1 MTGSGNSDGGTTNV
15 DLAPGYDAAKVRSA
29 IRDNLWLHF
38 TQMKDFADPEHRPL
52 ILTRGEGTT
61 VWDVEGKSY
70 LDFLAGIYSVN
81 AGYGRKRIAEAMMA
95 QLESMPY
102 VNPFGYASVPAAV
115 LADRLGD
122 LAPLG
127 GDARVFFT
135 SGGSESVET
144 ALKLAKQ
151 YQTARGFPHRWKTIS
166 RRVAYH
172 GTTAGALSV
181 NGLTGARAFFGPLI
195 PGARHAPMSH
205 RYRCP
210 YCPNEPAC
218 NLMCYEEI
226 ERLVEF
232 EGPDQVAAIITEPV
246 QNAGGCI
253 PPGSMDYFKKIRKLC
268 DQTGILMIMDE
279 VICGFGRLGEL
290 FGSTYFDVEPDIIT
304 TAKGITSSYAPLGA
318 VLVRKSVAD
327 AFAEAPSDALPGPV
341 NAAREWG
348 FQHGLTFGG
357 HPVACAAAIA
367 NLDIMLEED
376 LPGRAKEMGAYLMG
390 ELQAALGEHPNVGD
404 IRGAG
409 LFLGVEMVAD
419 RKTKASPEKSDV
431 LEWMSDRML
440 ERGVILRNDGRN
452 DPTTQLCP
460 PLVVTREECDY
471 VVNVLA
477 EAFDDLG
484 KRLGTIGTQHPTPAS

>member
-1 MTGSGNSDGGTTNV
+1 MTATPTAPRPTE
-15 DLAPGYDAAKVRSA
+15 LAPGYDAAKVRQA

-38 TQMKDFADPEHRPL
+38 TQMKEFQNLEKPPL
-52 ILTRGEGTT
+52 LLVGGKDTT
-61 VWDVEGKSY
+61 VWDSEGKTY

-81 AGYGRKRIAEAMMA
+81 AGYGRTRIAEAMMA
-95 QLESMPY
+95 QLEALPF

-115 LADRLGD
+115 LADRLSD
-122 LAPLG
+122 LAPVG
-127 GDARVFFT
+127 GNARVFFT

-151 YQTARGFPHRWKTIS
+151 YQTLRGFPHRYKTIS

-172 GTTAGALSV
+172 GTTIGALSV
-181 NGLTGARAFFGPLI
+181 NGLTGARAPFGPLV

-210 YCPNEPAC
+210 YCKNEPAC

-232 EGPDQVAAIITEPV
+232 EGPDSVAAIITEPV

-268 DQTGILMIMDE
+268 DDTGILMIMDE

-290 FGSTYFDVEPDIIT
+290 FGSTYFGVEPDIIT
-304 TAKGITSSYAPLGA
+304 SAKGITSSYAPLGA
-318 VLVRKSVAD
+318 VFVRKSVAD
-327 AFAEAPSDALPGPV
+327 AFASEVEEGLPGPV
-341 NAAREWG
+341 AAARRAG
-348 FQHGLTFGG
+348 FAHGLTFGG
-357 HPVACAAAIA
+357 HPVSCAAALA
-367 NLDIMLEED
+367 NLDIFLEED
-376 LPGRAKEMGAYLMG
+376 LPGKAKQMGAYLFG

-419 RKTKASPEKSDV
+419 KATKASPDKADV
-431 LEWMSDRML
+431 LEWMSDQML
-440 ERGVILRNDGRN
+440 ERGLILRNDGRN

-460 PLVVTREECDY
+460 PLVVTKEECDY
-471 VVNVLA
+471 VVKVLA
-477 EAFDDLG
+477 ECFDELG
-484 KRLGTIGTQHPTPAS
+484 RRLGTVGTVHAT

>member
-1 MTGSGNSDGGTTNV
+1 MTVTPMAPRMTG
-15 DLAPGYDAAKVRSA
+15 APEYDYDAGQVREA

-38 TQMKDFADPEHRPL
+38 TQMKDFADPDKRPL
-52 ILTRGEGTT
+52 VLTRGQGTT
-61 VWDVEGKSY
+61 VWDSEGKSY

-81 AGYGRKRIAEAMMA
+81 AGYGQKRIVEAMMA
-95 QLESMPY
+95 QAEAMPF

-127 GDARVFFT
+127 GNARVFFT

-151 YQTARGFPHRWKTIS
+151 YQTLRGFPHRWKTIS

-172 GTTAGALSV
+172 GTTIGALSV
-181 NGLTGARAFFGPLI
+181 NGLTGARAPFGPLV

-210 YCPNEPAC
+210 YCKDEGAC
-218 NLMCYEEI
+218 NLMCYDEI

-268 DQTGILMIMDE
+268 DETGILMIMDE

-290 FGSTYFDVEPDIIT
+290 FASTYYGVEPDLIT

-318 VLVRKSVAD
+318 VLARKSVAD
-327 AFAEAPSDALPGPV
+327 AFASEVEENLPGPV
-341 NAAREWG
+341 ASARTYG

-357 HPVACAAAIA
+357 HPVSCAAAIA

-376 LPGRAKEMGAYLMG
+376 LPGRAKEMGAYLRV
-390 ELQAALGEHPNVGD
+390 ELEAALGEHPNVGD
-404 IRGAG
+404 IRGVG
-409 LFLGVEMVAD
+409 LFLGIEMVAD
-419 RKTKASPEKSDV
+419 KKTKSSPAKADV
-431 LEWMSDRML
+431 LEWMSDQML
-440 ERGVILRNDGRN
+440 ERGLILRNDGRN

-460 PLVVTREECDY
+460 PLVVTRAECDY
-471 VVNVLA
+471 VVKVLA
-477 EAFDDLG
+477 ECFDGLG
-484 KRLGTIGTQHPTPAS
+484 KKLGTVGAQIAAG

>member
-1 MTGSGNSDGGTTNV
+1 MTATSVQHEHDV
-15 DLAPGYDAAKVRSA
+15 APGYDGARLREA
-29 IRDNLWLHF
+29 IWDNVWLHF
-38 TQMKDFADPEHRPL
+38 TAIARYQDADVRPFVL
-52 ILTRGEGTT
+52 VRGEGST
-61 VWDVEGKSY
+61 VWDDQGKEY
-70 LDFLAGIYSVN
+70 LDLLAGIYSVN
-81 AGYGRKRIAEAMMA
+81 AGYGRRRIVEAMTA
-95 QLESMPY
+95 QAELLPF
-102 VNPFGYASVPAAV
+102 VNPFGYTSVPAAV

-135 SGGSESVET
+135 SGGSESVES

-151 YQTARGFPHRWKTIS
+151 YQTVRGFPHRWKTIS

-172 GTTAGALSV
+172 GTTMGALSV
-181 NGLTGARAFFGPLI
+181 NGLTSARAPFGPLV

-210 YCPNEPAC
+210 YCKDAPAC
-218 NLMCYEEI
+218 TLMCYDEI
-226 ERLVEF
+226 ERLIEF
-232 EGPDQVAAIITEPV
+232 EGPDQVAAIITEPI

-253 PPGSMDYFKKIRKLC
+253 PPGSMDYFQKIRQLC

-290 FGSTYFDVEPDIIT
+290 FGSTYFGVEPDVIT

-327 AFAEAPSDALPGPV
+327 AFGE
-341 NAAREWG
+341 NA

-357 HPVACAAAIA
+357 HPVSCAAALA

-376 LPGRAKEMGAYLMG
+376 LPGRARETGAYLRG
-390 ELQAALGEHPNVGD
+390 ELEAALGNHPNVGD

-409 LFLGVEMVAD
+409 LFLGVELVKD
-419 RKTKASPEKSDV
+419 RATRESFDDSALLQWLTNQLRDQG
-431 LEWMSDRML
+431 L
-440 ERGVILRNDGRN
+440 ILRNDDRN

-460 PLVVTREECDY
+460 PLVITREECDR
-471 VVNVLA
+471 VVTILA
-477 EAFDDLG
+477 RSFDELG
-484 KRLGTIGTQHPTPAS
+484 QRLGSVGTAHSAT

>member
-1 MTGSGNSDGGTTNV
+1 MTATATPGAAWGNDE
-15 DLAPGYDAAKVRSA
+15 LAPGYDAQRVREA

-38 TQMKDFADPEHRPL
+38 TQMKEFADPESRPL
-52 ILTRGEGTT
+52 VLVRGKGTT
-61 VWDVEGKSY
+61 VWDQEGKSY

-81 AGYGRKRIAEAMMA
+81 AGYGRTRIAEAMMA
-95 QLESMPY
+95 QIEALPF

-122 LAPLG
+122 LAPVG
-127 GDARVFFT
+127 GNARVFFT

-172 GTTAGALSV
+172 GTTMGALAV
-181 NGLTGARAFFGPLI
+181 NGLTGARSVFGPMM

-210 YCPNEPAC
+210 YCKDAPAC
-218 NLMCYEEI
+218 NLTCYDEI

-268 DQTGILMIMDE
+268 DETGILMIMDE

-290 FGSTYFDVEPDIIT
+290 FGSTYFGVEPDVIT

-327 AFAEAPSDALPGPV
+327 TFASEAEEGLPAPV
-341 NAAREWG
+341 AAARKHG

-357 HPVACAAAIA
+357 HPVSCAAALA

-376 LPGRAKEMGAYLMG
+376 LPGQAKQMGSYLYG

-409 LFLGVEMVAD
+409 LFLGVELVAD
-419 RKTKASPEKSDV
+419 KAAKESPKEAGLLDWLS
-431 LEWMSDRML
+431 EQMNA
-440 ERGVILRNDGRN
+440 RGVILRNDGRN

-460 PLVVTREECDY
+460 PLVVTKEECDY
-471 VVNVLA
+471 VVKTLV
-477 EAFDDLG
+477 ECFDELG
-484 KRLGTIGTQHPTPAS
+484 KKIGTVGTTVPAS

>member
-15 DLAPGYDAAKVRSA
+15 DLAPGYDAAKVRAA

-210 YCPNEPAC
+210 YCQNEPAC

>member
-1 MTGSGNSDGGTTNV
+1 MTATGNGAA
-15 DLAPGYDAAKVRSA
+15 LAAGYDGDRLRAA

-38 TQMKDFADPEHRPL
+38 TQMAPHRDPEHRPL
-52 ILTRGEGTT
+52 VLVRGEGST
-61 VWDVEGKSY
+61 VWDTDGNAY
-70 LDFLAGIYSVN
+70 LDLLAGIYSVN
-81 AGYGRKRIAEAMMA
+81 AGYGRRRIAEAMMA
-95 QLESMPY
+95 QLEALPF

-135 SGGSESVET
+135 SGGSESVES

-151 YQTARGFPHRWKTIS
+151 YQTARGYPHRWKTIS

-172 GTTAGALSV
+172 GTTLGALSV
-181 NGLTGARAFFGPLI
+181 NGLTGARAPFGPLV

-205 RYRCP
+205 RFRCP
-210 YCPNEPAC
+210 YCQQAAAC
-218 NLMCYEEI
+218 TLVCYDEI

-253 PPGSMDYFKKIRKLC
+253 PPGSPEYFQKIRRLC
-268 DQTGILMIMDE
+268 DETGILMIMDE

-290 FGSTYFDVEPDIIT
+290 FGSTYFGVEPDLIT

-318 VLVRKSVAD
+318 VLVRKEVAD
-327 AFAEAPSDALPGPV
+327 AFAAEPDPALPAPV
-341 NAAREWG
+341 NAARTSG

-357 HPVACAAAIA
+357 HPVACAAALA

-376 LPGRAKEMGAYLMG
+376 LPGRAKRVGAYFRR
-390 ELQAALGEHPNVGD
+390 ELEAALGGHPNVGD

-409 LFLGVEMVAD
+409 LFLGVELVAD
-419 RKTKASPEKSDV
+419 RATKASFQDKP
-431 LEWMSDRML
+431 LLAWLTRRMR
-440 ERGVILRNDGRN
+440 ERGLILRNDDRN

-460 PLVVTREECDY
+460 PLVVTEAECDRT
-471 VVNVLA
+471 VAILA
-477 EAFDDLG
+477 EEITELG
-484 KRLGTIGTQHPTPAS
+484 RRLGTVGTQHATA

>member
-1 MTGSGNSDGGTTNV
+1 MTAPPTNSTTPV
-15 DLAPGYDAAKVRSA
+15 PRYEYDDAQVRAA
-29 IRDNLWLHF
+29 IRDNLWVHF
-38 TQMKDFADPEHRPL
+38 TQMKEFADPDHRPFL
-52 ILTRGEGTT
+52 LTRGQGST
-61 VWDVEGKSY
+61 VWDTEGKAY

-81 AGYGRKRIAEAMMA
+81 AGYGRTRIVEAMMA
-95 QLESMPY
+95 QAEAMPF
-102 VNPFGYASVPAAV
+102 VNPFGQASVPAAV

-151 YQTARGFPHRWKTIS
+151 YQTLRGFPHRWKTIS

-172 GTTAGALSV
+172 GMTIGALSV
-181 NGLTGARAFFGPLI
+181 NGLTGARASFGPLV

-210 YCPNEPAC
+210 YCRNESAC
-218 NLMCYEEI
+218 NLMCYDEI

-253 PPGSMDYFKKIRKLC
+253 PPGSMDYFKKIRTLC

-290 FGSTYFDVEPDIIT
+290 FGSSYFGVEPDVIT
-304 TAKGITSSYAPLGA
+304 AAKGITSSYAPLGA

-327 AFAEAPSDALPGPV
+327 AFAGEAQEDTPAPV
-341 NAAREWG
+341 AAARTWG

-357 HPVACAAAIA
+357 HPVSCAAAIA

-376 LPGRAKEMGAYLMG
+376 LPGKAREMGAYLRV
-390 ELQAALGEHPNVGD
+390 ELEAALGEHPNVGD

-409 LFLGVEMVAD
+409 LFLGVEMVTD
-419 RKTKASPEKSDV
+419 RETRASPEKAEV
-431 LEWMSDRML
+431 MAWMTDQML
-440 ERGVILRNDGRN
+440 ERGIILRNDDRN

-460 PLVVTREECDY
+460 PLVVTREECDR
-471 VVNVLA
+471 VVQVLA
-477 EAFDDLG
+477 ECFDGLG
-484 KRLGTIGTQHPTPAS
+484 KKLGTVGTQHAV

>member
-1 MTGSGNSDGGTTNV
+1 MTATTV
-15 DLAPGYDAAKVRSA
+15 EQQPDLAPGYDGARLREA
-29 IRDNLWLHF
+29 IRDNVWLHF
-38 TQMKDFADPEHRPL
+38 TAIARYQDPDVRPFVL
-52 ILTRGEGTT
+52 VRGDGST
-61 VWDVEGKSY
+61 VWDEHGKAY
-70 LDFLAGIYSVN
+70 LDLLAGIYSVN
-81 AGYGRKRIAEAMMA
+81 AGYGRRRIVEAMTA
-95 QLESMPY
+95 QAELLPF
-102 VNPFGYASVPAAV
+102 VNPFGYTSVPAAV

-127 GDARVFFT
+127 GNARVFFT
-135 SGGSESVET
+135 SGGSESVES

-151 YQTARGFPHRWKTIS
+151 YQTVRGFPHRWKTIS

-172 GTTAGALSV
+172 GTTLGALSV
-181 NGLTGARAFFGPLI
+181 NGLTSARAPFGPLV

-210 YCPNEPAC
+210 YCKDAPAC
-218 NLMCYEEI
+218 TLMCYDEI

-232 EGPDQVAAIITEPV
+232 EGPEQVAAIITEPI

-253 PPGSMDYFKKIRKLC
+253 PPGSMEYFQKIRRLC

-290 FGSTYFDVEPDIIT
+290 FGSTYFGVEPDVIT

-318 VLVRKSVAD
+318 VLVRKAVAD
-327 AFAEAPSDALPGPV
+327 AFGEHA
-341 NAAREWG
+341 

-357 HPVACAAAIA
+357 HPVACAAALA

-376 LPGRAKEMGAYLMG
+376 LPGRARDTGAYLWS
-390 ELQAALGEHPNVGD
+390 ELEAALGDHPNVGD

-409 LFLGVEMVAD
+409 LFLGVELVKD
-419 RKTKASPEKSDV
+419 RATKESFDDSALLQWLTDEMREQG
-431 LEWMSDRML
+431 L
-440 ERGVILRNDGRN
+440 ILRNDERN

-460 PLVVTREECDY
+460 PLVITREECDR
-471 VVNVLA
+471 VVAILA
-477 EAFDDLG
+477 RSFDELG
-484 KRLGTIGTQHPTPAS
+484 RKLGTVATAHAAS